1 MTNNN
6 PLISVIIPSYNRGYC
21 LKRCINSVLKQT
33 YKNIECIIVDN
44 YSYDKTDKIISNIK
58 DSRLKL
64 YKINNEGIIAKSRN
78 LGINY
83 SKGEIIAFLDSDDWW
98 MENKLQLCIEEI
110 INGADFVYHNLEV
123 KYPSSKNNF

>member
-6 PLISVIIPSYNRGYC
+6 PLISVIIPLTIELLLEKMYKFC
-21 LKRCINSVLKQT
+21 LETN

-83 SKGEIIAFLDSDDWW
+83 SKE
-98 MENKLQLCIEEI
+98 K
-110 INGADFVYHNLEV
+110 
-123 KYPSSKNNF
+123 